1 MSELQQFLELKSKQA
16 KAVQPTTL
24 KKYEDQYKRLAV
36 LFKRKGNFVLDLTDE
51 EIMDVLDNLDIT
63 ATGKLNHL
71 NIIVMIK
78 NQHKEDIP
86 KLLAY
91 REELFKLKDLQTSKK
106 VVQKLSTLPPYGV
119 IKSFIQ
125 DLYTQQDWTR
135 YLVNELIFLYGFRN
149 KDVNLFIIPFTDY
162 RLMKK
167 NEKEKEEAGNW
178 LILKKN
184 SCDLVINQYKTKTH
198 YGSKLIPVRSKK
210 ILEASTK
217 LGTGYLLQDR
227 NGLPVSDGNIGYYIR
242 LYEFDGY
249 KLKEGDYFKINISHL
264 QTLPNPINKVKEL
277 AYTRGTRNLND
288 IDKYYNLENGKEE
301 ELIKKLE
308 EEM

>member
-36 LFKRKGNFVLDLTDE
+36 LFKRKGNFVLELSEE
-51 EIMDVLDNLDIT
+51 EIIDVLDKLDIT

-71 NIIVMIK
+71 NIVVMIK
-78 NQHKEDIP
+78 NQHKQDIP

-106 VVQKLSTLPPYGV
+106 VVEKLSTLPSYGV

-125 DLYTQQDWTR
+125 DLYTQQDWSR

-149 KDVNLFIIPFTDY
+149 KDVNLFIIPFADY

-198 YGSKLIPVRSKK
+198 YGSKLIPVKSKK

-227 NGLPVSDGNIGYYIR
+227 NGLPVPDTNIGYYIR
-242 LYEFDGY
+242 LYELNGY
-249 KLKEGDYFKINISHL
+249 QLKEGDYFKINIQHL

>member
-36 LFKRKGNFVLDLTDE
+36 LFKRKGNFVLELSEE
-51 EIMDVLDNLDIT
+51 EIIDVLDKLDIT

-71 NIIVMIK
+71 NIVVMIK

-106 VVQKLSTLPPYGV
+106 VVEKLSTLPSYGV

-125 DLYTQQDWTR
+125 DLYSQQDWTK

-198 YGSKLIPVRSKK
+198 YGTKLIPVRSKK

-227 NGLPVSDGNIGYYIR
+227 NGLPVPDGNIGYYIR

-264 QTLPNPINKVKEL
+264 QTLSNPINKVKEL

>member
-1 MSELQQFLELKSKQA
+1 MSELQQLLEA
-16 KAVQPTTL
+16 KTNQPRPVQPTTL
-24 KKYEDQYKRLAV
+24 KKYENQYKRLAV
-36 LFKRKGNFVLDLTDE
+36 LFKGKGNFVFELSE
-51 EIMDVLDNLDIT
+51 KEIIDVLDKLDIT

-78 NQHKEDIP
+78 NQHKQEIP

-91 REELFKLKDLQTSKK
+91 REELFKLKDLQTSKN
-106 VVQKLSTLPPYGV
+106 VVKKLSTLPPYGV

-125 DLYTQQDWTR
+125 DLYSQQDWTK

-162 RLMKK
+162 RVMKK

-184 SCDLVINQYKTKTH
+184 SCDLVINQYKSKAY
-198 YGSKLIPVRSKK
+198 YGTKLIPVKSKK

-227 NGLPVSDGNIGYYIR
+227 NGLPVPDTSIGYYIR
-242 LYEFDGY
+242 LYELNGY
-249 KLKEGDYFKINISHL
+249 QLKEGDYFKINIQHL

-277 AYTRGTRNLND
+277 AYTRGSKSLEN

>member
-1 MSELQQFLELKSKQA
+1 MSEIQQLLEA
-16 KAVQPTTL
+16 KTNQPRPVQPSTL
-24 KKYEDQYKRLAV
+24 QKYEDQYKRLAV
-36 LFKRKGNFVLDLTDE
+36 LFKRKGNFVLELSEE
-51 EIMDVLDNLDIT
+51 EIIDVLDKLDIT

-71 NIIVMIK
+71 NIFIMIK
-78 NQHKEDIP
+78 NIHKQDIP
-86 KLLAY
+86 KILKF
-91 REELFKLKDLQTSKK
+91 REELFKLKDLQTGKK
-106 VVQKLSTLPPYGV
+106 VVEKLSTLPSYGV

-125 DLYTQQDWTR
+125 DLYTQQDWSR

-184 SCDLVINQYKTKTH
+184 SCDLVINQYKSKAY
-198 YGSKLIPVRSKK
+198 YGSKLIPVKSKK

-242 LYEFDGY
+242 LYDLNEY
-249 KLKEGDYFKINISHL
+249 KLREGDYFKINIQHL

-277 AYTRGTRNLND
+277 AYTRGSKSLD
-288 IDKYYNLENGKEE
+288 SIDKYYNIENGKEE
-301 ELIKKLE
+301 EFLKKLE
-308 EEM
+308 EEL

>member
-1 MSELQQFLELKSKQA
+1 MTELQQFLEYKSKQA

-36 LFKRKGNFVLDLTDE
+36 LFKSKGNFVLDLTEE
-51 EIMDVLDNLDIT
+51 EIIEVIDKLDIT

-78 NQHKEDIP
+78 NQHKQDIP
-86 KLLAY
+86 KLLEY

-106 VVQKLSTLPPYGV
+106 VVQKLSTLPPYQT

-125 DLYTQQDWTR
+125 DLYSQQDWTR

-178 LILKKN
+178 LVLKKN

-198 YGSKLIPVRSKK
+198 YGSKLIPVKSKK

-227 NGLPVSDGNIGYYIR
+227 NGLPVPDGNIGYYIR

-264 QTLPNPINKVKEL
+264 QTLSNPINKVKEL

-288 IDKYYNLENGKEE
+288 IDKYYNIENGKEE
-301 ELIKKLE
+301 DLIKKLE